1 MKVIKQLKR
10 NTPEDRLRKFMRE
23 MPIVTK
29 ALLIIYSFIGVIILI
44 APSMSDYSVWTFFTM
59 RFGEVSFLL

>member
-10 NTPEDRLRKFMRE
+10 NSPEDRIRKFMRE

-29 ALLIIYSFIGVIILI
+29 ALLIIYSFIGLIILI
-44 APSMSDYSVWTFFTM
+44 APSMSPYSVWTFFTM
-59 RFGEVSFLL
+59 RFGEVSSLL